1 MPFDQGVPHYTMKM
15 GLFYLCQVLCD
26 NITCSLQMPLGLPF
40 SKELRLSQTVCLSA
54 FLPLFPPRIQ
64 GIGTGHKFS
73 EEKQLCRGEALLCL
87 AGFHQDL
94 AASQRWGTHTGLSPR
109 KLSELLGL

>member
-1 MPFDQGVPHYTMKM
+1 MKM